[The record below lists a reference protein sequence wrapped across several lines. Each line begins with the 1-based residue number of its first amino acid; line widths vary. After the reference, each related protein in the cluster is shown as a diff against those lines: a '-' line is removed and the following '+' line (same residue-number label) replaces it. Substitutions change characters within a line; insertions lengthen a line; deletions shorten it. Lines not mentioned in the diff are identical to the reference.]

1 MAENPRDTRGAIA
14 GLFAAVATPIHGD
27 GRVDFATLDRLI
39 DFLVEAGVSGVC
51 LAGATGEYPHFETAD
66 RKAVIRRAAG
76 RLPRDRALL
85 VGIGGPS
92 VRYTIDLG
100 ETALQSG
107 ARGLLLPMPMFFRYE
122 QDDLAAFATHVSDAL
137 RGPCL
142 LYNLPDFT
150 NGLAPGTIVGL
161 LRDAEFIVGIK
172 DSSGQ
177 IEHLTAF
184 AEARNGA
191 PWTLLVGDDRALTK
205 GLQAGWD
212 GSISGVA
219 GFCPELLVALYR
231 SHVEGRGEETARLQ
245 DLLDELIEQ
254 LSPFPTPWGIRI
266 GLAARGIDTGPL
278 PLPLTAERRQQVAA
292 FTSWLPDWL
301 SRNGLERPV
310 DAAARIARGR

>member
-1 MAENPRDTRGAIA
+1 MAENHRDARGAIA

-27 GRVDFATLDRLI
+27 GRVDVATLDRLV
-39 DFLVEAGVSGVC
+39 DFLVEAGVSGIC

-92 VRYTIDLG
+92 IRHTIELG

-107 ARGLLLPMPMFFRYE
+107 SRGLLVPMPMFFRYE
-122 QDDLAAFATHVSDAL
+122 QEDLAAFSTHVSGAL

-150 NGLAPGTIVGL
+150 NGLAPETIVGL

-177 IEHLTAF
+177 LEHLTAF
-184 AEARNGA
+184 ADARNGE
-191 PWTLLVGDDRALTK
+191 PWTLLVGDDRALLK

-231 SHVEGRGEETARLQ
+231 SHVEGHADEAVRLQ
-245 DLLDELIEQ
+245 ALLDELIGQ
-254 LSPFPTPWGIRI
+254 LAPFPTPWGIRI

-278 PLPLTAERRQQVAA
+278 PLPLTPRRKQQAAA
-292 FTSWLPDWL
+292 FMTWLPEWL
-301 SRNGLERPV
+301 VRHGFERAV
-310 DAAARIARGR
+310 DAAARISRR